1 MGKVL
6 NTKSQLQAVIFDLDG
21 LVLDSERCYFR
32 CWRRAAAD
40 LGFELNES
48 QYAELAGIPNPRAEK
63 MLASMMG
70 EGFPPDR
77 FSMLW
82 NAYWDELLDL
92 EEIPFKPGVMELLD
106 LLDTLSIPRAIASS
120 SLEKDV
126 LISLGTRLELFPV
139 IVSLDRVANG
149 KPAPDLFLA
158 AAQRLGVAPQD
169 CLALEDSDA
178 GIYSAVAAGM
188 PVILVPD
195 MQAPSVQASAA
206 VWQVCSSLYEVI
218 PLIQDWVD
226 ADSKS

>member
-1 MGKVL
+1 LDSKFR
-6 NTKSQLQAVIFDLDG
+6 LQAVIFDLDG

-48 QYAELAGIPNPRAEK
+48 QYAELAGIPNPQAEK
-63 MLASMMG
+63 MLASLMG
-70 EGFPPDR
+70 EGFPLAR
-77 FSMLW
+77 FSIRW
-82 NAYWDELLDL
+82 NAYWDELLNL
-92 EEIPFKPGVMELLD
+92 EEIPFKPGVLELLELLD
-106 LLDTLSIPRAIASS
+106 ARSIPRAIASS

-126 LISLGTRLELFPV
+126 LISLGNRLERFAV

-158 AAQRLGVAPQD
+158 AAERMGVAPQD

-178 GIYSAVAAGM
+178 GVYSAVAAGV

-195 MQAPSVQASAA
+195 MQAPSAEASAA
-206 VWQVCSSLYEVI
+206 AWRVCSSLYEVI
-218 PLIQDWVD
+218 PLIRDWVG
-226 ADSKS
+226 AKSTSS